1 MNRRNFIRTT
11 GALAAAGMLPSWAS
25 AKPAFNYKLGLQL
38 YSLNTEMKND
48 PRGTLKKVS
57 SYGYQHVETYGF
69 NHGGNKFY
77 WNMEPEVFH
86 ALLQENNLTTSS
98 GHYDID
104 KFLLAGVTV
113 DERKRYVD
121 DCIKGAKVLGQ
132 QYIVWPWLDPQL
144 RNMEKFH
151 LLAQTL
157 NEIGEQVHEAGLQL
171 LYHNHNFEFVKENGK
186 MGYDIILSE
195 TDPKL
200 VKLELD
206 LYWAIR
212 SGQDPH
218 QLFSS
223 QPGRFAV
230 WHIKD
235 MDKTNPD
242 LHTVVG
248 DGSIDFK
255 KILPE
260 ARLSGLKQIF
270 VEQGN
275 NYVPDA
281 LSCVAKSA
289 KYMKREILGK

>member
-1 MNRRNFIRTT
+1 MNRRNFLRTSGT
-11 GALAAAGMLPSWAS
+11 LAAASFLPGIMRA
-25 AKPAFNYKLGLQL
+25 APGFDYQLGLQL

-48 PRGTLKKVS
+48 PRGTLRKVAS
-57 SYGYQHVETYGF
+57 FGYKDLETYGF

-77 WNMEPEVFH
+77 WNLEPAEFK
-86 ALLQENNLTTSS
+86 ALLQEFNLVTSS

-104 KFLLAGVTV
+104 KFLLPGVTK

-121 DCIKGAKVLGQ
+121 DCINGARILGQ

-144 RNMEKFH
+144 RNPEKFK
-151 LLAQTL
+151 LLAQAL
-157 NEIGEQVHEAGLQL
+157 NEIGEQVKAGGLQL
-171 LYHNHNFEFVKENGK
+171 LYHNHNFEFVSEQGK
-186 MGYDIILSE
+186 MGYDIILAE
-195 TDPKL
+195 TDPQL

-218 QLFSS
+218 RLFSK

-235 MDKTNPD
+235 MDKKDPD

-255 KILPE
+255 KILPD
-260 ARLSGLKQIF
+260 AKLSGLKKIF

-281 LSCVAKSA
+281 LSCVEKSA
-289 KYMKREILGK
+289 GYMKREILK